1 MHALLELFSARRDVR
16 SIRHPSLRILQT
28 LPVSSSYY
36 FHFHFRSRR
45 TKKFIYYTSFYKT
58 AAFLTREIRI
68 ESEWN
73 SYPIMHR
80 AQHVSHLSNYR
91 SSKRRTT
98 NRKEESLAWTFHPLN
113 AGPRNNNARE
123 ITSNPRALPTLPCDS
138 RPRWSAARESQENVR
153 TVSPWLGMQHQ
164 EAHSRKTRLLFT
176 VAESQCG
183 RRGKVSI
190 KIGPRARLRSGAN
203 KFPQLLY
210 PITFLLSTR
219 AFPSWK
225 STARD
230 RSRGPPR
237 AAEK

>member
-98 NRKEESLAWTFHPLN
+98 NRKEESLAWTFHPLD

-123 ITSNPRALPTLPCDS
+123 ITSNPRALPLTHPSVRLPSPMVRRKRIAGKRKNCFS
-138 RPRWSAARESQENVR
+138 MARHA
-153 TVSPWLGMQHQ
+153 VS

-183 RRGKVSI
+183 VEGEGFNKDWP
-190 KIGPRARLRSGAN
+190 KGPFSFER
-203 KFPQLLY
+203 K
-210 PITFLLSTR
+210 
-219 AFPSWK
+219 
-225 STARD
+225 
-230 RSRGPPR
+230 
-237 AAEK
+237 

>member
-45 TKKFIYYTSFYKT
+45 TKKFIYYTSFYKM

-91 SSKRRTT
+91 SSKCRTT
-98 NRKEESLAWTFHPLN
+98 NRKEESLAWTFHPLD

>member
-16 SIRHPSLRILQT
+16 SIRHSSLRILQT

-91 SSKRRTT
+91 SSKCRTT
-98 NRKEESLAWTFHPLN
+98 NRKEESLAWTFHPLD

>member
-16 SIRHPSLRILQT
+16 SIRHSSLRILQT

-45 TKKFIYYTSFYKT
+45 TKKFIYYTSFYKM

-91 SSKRRTT
+91 SSKCRTT